1 MVSPIRCILSV
12 HYSCALLAPVSLT
25 EHPFT
30 ASFYCCKKTEIVHR
44 SLACL
49 SSWFSVT
56 LAASD
61 WHLRWVLRVLFWH
74 TSPALQG
81 KATIKT
87 TPPTS
92 DLPKLQLR
100 RVERVNMRRGG
111 QWLSWEESNRDEGE
125 EGRKTRE
132 EEEVVFLPFRREKHG
147 GLKVRKSDRWV
158 REWIRKDQYDSLIGQ
173 ERKKKCKVTRKE
185 REESTKTVTN
195 CQTSWAQGKAG
206 AVWKLPQTE
215 FYQAEGRRLPPGHF
229 RPQVGAGQWD
239 PSGSEGCVCM
249 CVRVSVSVA
258 SCVPVCR
265 CDVCGC
271 GRKSQAMSIILKPRS
286 RSTSSLKNSEGI
298 W

>member
-173 ERKKKCKVTRKE
+173 ERKKKWQEKSERNQPKQSPTVKQAELKE
-185 REESTKTVTN
+185 KRVQCGNYLVQSSTKPREGGFHRVTSDHKWGLVSGI
-195 CQTSWAQGKAG
+195 QVAQKG
-206 AVWKLPQTE
+206 V
-215 FYQAEGRRLPPGHF
+215 
-229 RPQVGAGQWD
+229 
-239 PSGSEGCVCM
+239 CVCV
-249 CVRVSVSVA
+249 CVWV
-258 SCVPVCR
+258 
-265 CDVCGC
+265 
-271 GRKSQAMSIILKPRS
+271 
-286 RSTSSLKNSEGI
+286 
-298 W
+298 